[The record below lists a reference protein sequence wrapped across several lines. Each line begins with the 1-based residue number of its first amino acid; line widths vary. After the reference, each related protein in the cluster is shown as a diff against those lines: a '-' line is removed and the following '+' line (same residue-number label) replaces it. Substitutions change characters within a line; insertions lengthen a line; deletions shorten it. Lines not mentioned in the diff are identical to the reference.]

1 MGTAICKRCGAWVN
15 DQAWRCRSC
24 GRLLPGLFGQR
35 RWLDLL
41 FSRSRSQARVLLAAL
56 VVFYVLEMVIS
67 GATPDPGGRSRGSP
81 LSLTG
86 FGMIRSGALIPWDY
100 VFDDLPSHATR
111 DEPWRLVSAMLL
123 HGGVLHIVMNGLS
136 LLTLGMYIEALFGPA
151 RFWIVFTLTG
161 VAGNFLALRFG
172 ETSFL
177 VGASGGIFGL
187 LGAMLGFGVRRGGTW
202 GEEIRRQTL
211 RSLLINGVISFL
223 PGISLLAHLGGAASG
238 FLLTWLFQLPDGR
251 GGRESDGARFVAL
264 GCIALLATCGIIAL
278 ACAIHWK
285 P

>member
-15 DQAWRCRSC
+15 DRAWRCRSC

-35 RWLDLL
+35 RWLDVV
-41 FSRSRSQARVLLAAL
+41 FSRSRSQARVLLGVLIAC
-56 VVFYVLEMVIS
+56 FVLELFIS
-67 GATPDPGGRSRGSP
+67 SRTPDPDTPSTGVP
-81 LSLTG
+81 LNLTG
-86 FGMIRSGALIPWDY
+86 YGMVRSGALLPWNQY
-100 VFDDLPSHATR
+100 FKDLPSHATR
-111 DEPWRLVSAMLL
+111 DEPWRIVSAMLL
-123 HGGVLHIVMNGLS
+123 HGGFLHIVFNGLS

-161 VAGNFLALRFG
+161 IAGNVLALKFG
-172 ETSFL
+172 HSAFL
-177 VGASGGIFGL
+177 LGASGGIFGL
-187 LGAMLGFGVRRGGTW
+187 LGAVLGFGVRRGGTW

-238 FLLTWLFQLPDGR
+238 FLLTWLFQMPDGR
-251 GGRESDGARFVAL
+251 GGRESDGARFTAL
-264 GCIALLATCGIIAL
+264 GCILLLA
-278 ACAIHWK
+278 ACAITAFASAVHWQ